1 MDDAQTQTPNGQQ
14 TGAACGEQRDPAA
27 AAEAAGALATEPRP
41 DGLGEVTLTV
51 QGLHIVLDP
60 SGTDIDDEVTLK
72 IRAGEVLGLVG
83 ESASGKTT
91 AATSLLDY
99 QRRGARI
106 EGGQIEI
113 DGKDVLAMSPAE
125 LRRIRG
131 GTISYVP
138 QDSSA
143 SLNPALRISTQ
154 LMEILEA
161 HAFGSDEERKARLV
175 QMMEEVLLPSDKAFL
190 KRYPHQLSGGQQQ
203 RVAIAMAFANRPK
216 VIVLDEP
223 TTALDVTTQAHV
235 LDTIREL
242 TGAYGVAALYVTHDL
257 AVVANLA
264 DRIAVM
270 YAGRIVEQGTKE
282 ELFERAVH
290 PYTRKLLASIPDI
303 SGERALTGI
312 PGWAPR
318 PGQRPPGCAFTP
330 RCTWAIDKCS
340 EAYPPVEGPSEEHTA
355 RCWRWKEV
363 GAHKTAEEV
372 KLRDKGAAVAA
383 ETLPVMVDVRDLD
396 VFYQHKEVL
405 HDIDVTLHEHRCLS
419 LVGESG
425 SGKTTL
431 ARCIAG
437 LHPHKIKG
445 DIEFQGKPLPR
456 DSRSRP
462 KATRQAIQYIF
473 QSPYSSLNPRKTIR
487 QIIRQPLQVFFD
499 LSKEEQEQAMIEAL
513 EQVALDASLLNRY
526 PDQLSGGER
535 QRVAIARGL
544 AAKPSV
550 LICDEVT
557 SWLDVSVQAA
567 IIDLLA
573 SLQREMGLS
582 MLFVTHNLALVR
594 SISQEV
600 AVMCEGK
607 IVEYGEVDAV
617 LEDPQADYTK
627 KLLSDTPT
635 V

>member
-1 MDDAQTQTPNGQQ
+1 METTIAE
-14 TGAACGEQRDPAA
+14 GAATVPESVTVLDV
-27 AAEAAGALATEPRP
+27 E
-41 DGLGEVTLTV
+41 GLR
-51 QGLHIVLDP
+51 IVLDP
-60 SGTDIDDEVTLK
+60 SGVDIDDDVSMV
-72 IRAGEVLGLVG
+72 IHRGEVLGLVG

-91 AATSLLDY
+91 VGTSLLDY
-99 QRRGARI
+99 QRRGAKI
-106 EGGQIEI
+106 AGGRIEI
-113 DGKDVLAMSPAE
+113 DGQDILSMDPAA
-125 LRRIRG
+125 LRGIRG
-131 GTISYVP
+131 GAISYVP

-143 SLNPALRISTQ
+143 ALNPALRIGTQ
-154 LMEILEA
+154 LMEILEV
-161 HAFGSDEERKARLV
+161 HGFGSSAADREARLA
-175 QMMEEVLLPSDKAFL
+175 QMMAEVLLPSDKAFL
-190 KRYPHQLSGGQQQ
+190 RRYPHQLSGGQQQ

-235 LDTIREL
+235 LDTVRDL
-242 TGAYGVAALYVTHDL
+242 TKSYGVAALYITHDL

-270 YAGRIVEQGTKE
+270 YAGRVVETGTRD
-282 ELFERAVH
+282 ELFDSGHH

-303 SGERALTGI
+303 TGERALRGI

-330 RCTWAIDKCS
+330 RCDWAVDKCS
-340 EAYPPVEGPSEEHTA
+340 EEFPPVEDVSPGHHV
-355 RCWRWKEV
+355 RCWRYKEV
-363 GAHKTAEEV
+363 GAQAAAQDIQ
-372 KLRDKGAAVAA
+372 LRDKSLSAPGAEEKQVIS
-383 ETLPVMVDVRDLD
+383 VRD
-396 VFYQHKEVL
+396 VTAFYQHKEIL
-405 HDIDVTLHEHRCLS
+405 HGITASLSERRCLS

-425 SGKTTL
+425 SGMTTL

-437 LHPHKIKG
+437 LHPHKIVG
-445 DIEFQGKPLPR
+445 DIDFMGKPLAR
-456 DSRSRP
+456 DARGRSRD
-462 KATRQAIQYIF
+462 TRQAIQYIF
-473 QSPYSSLNPRKTIR
+473 QSPYSSLNPRKTIA
-487 QIIRQPLQVFFD
+487 QILSQPLKVFFD
-499 LSKEEQEQAMIEAL
+499 LSRDEMEARMVKAL
-513 EQVALDASLLNRY
+513 EQVALDSSLLSRY

-535 QRVAIARGL
+535 QRLAIARSL
-544 AAKPSV
+544 AAEPTV

-567 IIDLLA
+567 IIELLA
-573 SLQREMGLS
+573 ALQRDMGLS

-600 AVMCEGK
+600 AVMNDGL
-607 IVEYGEVDAV
+607 IVEYGLVDAV

>member
-1 MDDAQTQTPNGQQ
+1 MMETTMTNGTATTPEREVVLNV
-14 TGAACGEQRDPAA
+14 E
-27 AAEAAGALATEPRP
+27 
-41 DGLGEVTLTV
+41 GLR
-51 QGLHIVLDP
+51 IVLDP
-60 SGTDIDDEVTLK
+60 SGVDIDDEISLA
-72 IRAGEVLGLVG
+72 IHRGEVLGLVG

-91 AATSLLDY
+91 VGTSLLDY
-99 QRRGARI
+99 QRRGAKI
-106 EGGQIEI
+106 AGGRVEI
-113 DGKDVLAMSPAE
+113 DGRDVLAMDPAA
-125 LRRIRG
+125 LRKVRG
-131 GTISYVP
+131 GAISYVP

-143 SLNPALRISTQ
+143 SLNPALRIGTQ
-154 LMEILEA
+154 LMEILEV
-161 HAFGSDEERKARLV
+161 HGFGSSSVHREARLAE
-175 QMMEEVLLPSDKAFL
+175 MMEEVLLPSDKQFL
-190 KRYPHQLSGGQQQ
+190 RRYPHQLSGGQQQ

-235 LDTIREL
+235 LDTVRDL
-242 TGAYGVAALYVTHDL
+242 TKSYGVAALYITHDL

-270 YAGRIVEQGTKE
+270 YAGRVVEVGTRD
-282 ELFERAVH
+282 ELFDKGHH

-303 SGERALTGI
+303 TGERALRGI

-318 PGQRPPGCAFTP
+318 PGQRVAGCAFTP
-330 RCTWAIDKCS
+330 RCDWAIDKCG
-340 EAYPPVEGPSEEHTA
+340 EGFPPVEEVSPGHWV
-355 RCWRWKEV
+355 RCWRYKEV
-363 GAHKTAEEV
+363 GAQTAELDIH
-372 KLRDKGAAVAA
+372 LRDKSLSVA
-383 ETLPVMVDVRDLD
+383 ETEEKHVISVRG
-396 VFYQHKEVL
+396 VTAYYQHKETL
-405 HDIDVTLHEHRCLS
+405 HDITTSLSERRCLS

-437 LHPHKIKG
+437 LHQHKIDG
-445 DIEFQGKPLPR
+445 DIEFMGKALARDARGRPR
-456 DSRSRP
+456 S
-462 KATRQAIQYIF
+462 TRQAIQYIF
-473 QSPYSSLNPRKTIR
+473 QSPYSSLNPRKTIG
-487 QIIRQPLQVFFD
+487 QILSQPLRVFFS
-499 LSKEEQEQAMIEAL
+499 LSRSEMEGRMEKAL
-513 EQVALDASLLNRY
+513 EQVALDSSLLSRY

-544 AAKPSV
+544 AAEPTV

-567 IIDLLA
+567 IIELLA
-573 SLQREMGLS
+573 GLQRDMGLS

-600 AVMCEGK
+600 AVMNDGR
-607 IVEYGEVDAV
+607 IVEHGVVDAV
-617 LEDPQADYTK
+617 LDDPQADYTK

>member
-1 MDDAQTQTPNGQQ
+1 METATAG
-14 TGAACGEQRDPAA
+14 GPAA
-27 AAEAAGALATEPRP
+27 STER
-41 DGLGEVTLTV
+41 DIVLNVEGLR
-51 QGLHIVLDP
+51 IVLDP
-60 SGTDIDDEVTLK
+60 SGVDIDDDVSLV
-72 IRAGEVLGLVG
+72 IRRGEVLGLVG

-91 AATSLLDY
+91 VGTSLLDY

-106 EGGQIEI
+106 AGGRVEI
-113 DGKDVLAMSPAE
+113 DGQDILAMSPAA
-125 LRRIRG
+125 RRAVRG
-131 GTISYVP
+131 GAISYVP

-143 SLNPALRISTQ
+143 SLNPALRIGTQ
-154 LMEILEA
+154 LIEILEC
-161 HAFGSDEERKARLV
+161 HGFGSSGADREARLV
-175 QMMEEVLLPSDKAFL
+175 QMMAEVLLPSDKQFL
-190 KRYPHQLSGGQQQ
+190 RRYPHQLSGGQQQ

-235 LDTIREL
+235 LDTVRDL
-242 TGAYGVAALYVTHDL
+242 TKSYGVAALYITHDL

-270 YAGRIVEQGTKE
+270 YAGRVIETGTRD
-282 ELFERAVH
+282 ELFAAGHH

-303 SGERALTGI
+303 TGERALRGI

-318 PGQRPPGCAFTP
+318 PGKRPSGCAFTP
-330 RCTWAIDKCS
+330 RCDWAIDHCR
-340 EAYPPVEGPSEEHTA
+340 EEFPPVEELSPGHRV
-355 RCWRWKEV
+355 RCWRSKEV
-363 GAHKTAEEV
+363 GVQAADRDV
-372 KLRDKGAAVAA
+372 YLRDKSLSAR
-383 ETLPVMVDVRDLD
+383 ETEEKRVISVRD
-396 VFYQHKEVL
+396 VTAFYQHKEIL
-405 HDIDVTLHEHRCLS
+405 HGITTSLSERRCLS

-437 LHPHKIKG
+437 LHPHKIVG
-445 DIEFQGKPLPR
+445 DIDFGGKPLARDARQRPR
-456 DSRSRP
+456 
-462 KATRQAIQYIF
+462 ATRQAIQYIF
-473 QSPYSSLNPRKTIR
+473 QSPYSSLNPRKTIG
-487 QIIRQPLQVFFD
+487 QILSQPLNVFFD
-499 LSKEEQEQAMIEAL
+499 LSRSETEGRMETAL
-513 EQVALDASLLNRY
+513 EQVALDSSLLSRY

-544 AAKPSV
+544 AAEPTI

-567 IIDLLA
+567 IIELLA
-573 SLQREMGLS
+573 GLQRDMGLS

-600 AVMCEGK
+600 AVMNDGR
-607 IVEYGEVDAV
+607 IVEHGLVDAV

>member
-1 MDDAQTQTPNGQQ
+1 MEATTTPQ
-14 TGAACGEQRDPAA
+14 GATPTREN
-27 AAEAAGALATEPRP
+27 EAVLKVAGLR
-41 DGLGEVTLTV
+41 
-51 QGLHIVLDP
+51 IVLDP
-60 SGTDIDDEVTLK
+60 SGVDIDDDVSMV
-72 IRAGEVLGLVG
+72 IRRGEVLGLVG

-91 AATSLLDY
+91 VGTSLLDY
-99 QRRGARI
+99 QRRGAKI
-106 EGGQIEI
+106 AGGSVEI
-113 DGKDVLAMSPAE
+113 DGRDILAMDPKA
-125 LRRIRG
+125 RRGFRG
-131 GTISYVP
+131 GQISYVP

-143 SLNPALRISTQ
+143 ALNPALRIGTQ
-154 LMEILEA
+154 LMEILEV
-161 HAFGSDEERKARLV
+161 HHFGSSQADREARLT
-175 QMMEEVLLPSDKAFL
+175 QMMEEVLLPSDRAFL
-190 KRYPHQLSGGQQQ
+190 RRYPHQLSGGQQQ

-235 LDTIREL
+235 LDTVRDL
-242 TGAYGVAALYVTHDL
+242 TRSYGVAALYITHDL

-270 YAGRIVEQGTKE
+270 YAGKVVETGTRD
-282 ELFERAVH
+282 ELFNDGHH

-303 SGERALTGI
+303 SGERALRGI

-318 PGQRPPGCAFTP
+318 PGQRPSGCAFTP
-330 RCTWAIDKCS
+330 RCDWAVDKCS
-340 EAYPPVEGPSEEHTA
+340 EAFPPVEDVSPGHHV
-355 RCWRWKEV
+355 RCWRFKEV
-363 GAHKTAEEV
+363 GAQAAGLDI
-372 KLRDKGAAVAA
+372 KLRDK
-383 ETLPVMVDVRDLD
+383 TLSAPQEQDNQVVSVRD
-396 VFYQHKEVL
+396 VTAFYQKKEIL
-405 HDIDVTLHEHRCLS
+405 HGITATLSERRCLS

-437 LHPHKIKG
+437 LHQHKIVG
-445 DIEFQGKPLPR
+445 DIDFMGKPLARDARGRPR
-456 DSRSRP
+456 S
-462 KATRQAIQYIF
+462 TRQAIQYIF
-473 QSPYSSLNPRKTIR
+473 QSPYSSLNPRKTIA
-487 QIIRQPLQVFFD
+487 QIVSQPLKVFFD
-499 LSKEEQEQAMIEAL
+499 LSRDEMEDRMVKAL
-513 EQVALDASLLNRY
+513 EQVALDSSLLSRY

-535 QRVAIARGL
+535 QRLAIARSL
-544 AAKPSV
+544 AAEPTV

-567 IIDLLA
+567 IIELLA
-573 SLQREMGLS
+573 NLQRDMGLS

-600 AVMCEGK
+600 AVMNDGR
-607 IVEYGEVDAV
+607 IVEYGVVDAV